1 MVVVRMLALAALLAF
16 GASGIALA
24 QAPVDWYTDS
34 GSGGVLA
41 QPPAES
47 RAGGALAPPT
57 ATGETDVPESDI
69 SAAEPVVSASR
80 AEPVLGAP
88 SDRPPADEP
97 PPAPAPR
104 AAQEAPAVTGGEQQ
118 QQGDSAGPI
127 AALPLTGLQLAGLA
141 GAGLCLLVA
150 GLALRPRRSAQT

>member
-1 MVVVRMLALAALLAF
+1 MAAVRVLALTALIAF
-16 GASGIALA
+16 AASGLALA

-57 ATGETDVPESDI
+57 ATGEADVPESDI
-69 SAAEPVVSASR
+69 SATEPVVKSAR

-88 SDRPPADEP
+88 TEQPPVDEP
-97 PPAPAPR
+97 VTAPR
-104 AAQEAPAVTGGEQQ
+104 AAQEPPTATGGQQ
-118 QQGDSAGPI
+118 QADESSGPI

-141 GAGLCLLVA
+141 GAGLCLLAA
-150 GLALRPRRSAQT
+150 GLALRPRRPAA

>member
-1 MVVVRMLALAALLAF
+1 MAAVRVLALAALIAF
-16 GASGIALA
+16 AASGLALA

-47 RAGGALAPPT
+47 EAGGALAPAT

-69 SAAEPVVSASR
+69 SATEPVARSAQ
-80 AEPVLGAP
+80 AEPVLGEP
-88 SDRPPADEP
+88 TERPPVDE
-97 PPAPAPR
+97 PAPAPQ
-104 AAQEAPAVTGGEQQ
+104 AAQEPPRVTGGQEQQ
-118 QQGDSAGPI
+118 EETAGPI

-150 GLALRPRRSAQT
+150 GLALRPRRPA